1 MKKAIL
7 TTIASATI
15 ATVLASSAF
24 AGTTIRTIG
33 NSTYINTTTSSGGFS
48 STVCRTIGNTVYCN

>member
-1 MKKAIL
+1 MKNIVIAAI
-7 TTIASATI
+7 TSATI

-48 STVCRTIGNTVYCN
+48 STVCNTIGTTVYCN